1 MTELTIAISLSILAA
16 ISWLASVVGLPGNWA
31 VVLMGA
37 GCWWWGEP
45 RQWITVGTAALV
57 AMLGFAVF
65 GEILEFAAGALGAR
79 RLGGS
84 SRSAVLAVVGSII
97 GAVIGMLVGS
107 GIPVIGNVIASL
119 AGSAFGACVGSIVG
133 ERSIG
138 KSWEHSV
145 QVGGAALW
153 GRVLGTLGKTFCGT
167 MVVAIFLAAL
177 WF

>member
-16 ISWLASVVGLPGNWA
+16 ISWLASVLGLPGNWV

-37 GCWWWGEP
+37 GCWWWAEP
-45 RQWITVGTAALV
+45 GSKIAISAASLAV
-57 AMLGFAVF
+57 MLAFATL
-65 GEILEFAAGALGAR
+65 GEILEFAAGAFGAR

-84 SRSAVLAVVGSII
+84 PRSAVLAVVGSII
-97 GAVIGMLVGS
+97 GAIVGLIIGS
-107 GIPVIGNVIASL
+107 GIPVIGNVVASL
-119 AGSAFGACVGSIVG
+119 AGSALGACIGSIVG

-145 QVGGAALW
+145 QIGGAALW
-153 GRVLGTLGKTFCGT
+153 GRLLGTLGKTFCGT